1 MAGARMGIAVGVVAA
16 VLWQGVCA
24 AHAGELGGEPPKAL
38 RLTLDEAV
46 RRAVLASEVVD
57 AAEAGVDAARG
68 RLVQARGGGLPT
80 VEATL
85 TAGPSPRARGDQ
97 VMSPDDAYRW
107 AITGVFGR
115 AEVRVIQPLYTFG
128 KITAGQAAARAGIDA
143 ARAELLGRAA
153 ETSQRTIQAYL
164 GLLLA
169 RDALGLVAEIE
180 TEVKK
185 ALDRRRAQGAGEA
198 DIGLLRLETFA
209 AEAERGRVEAEAGVE
224 LASEALAVLVDAPPG
239 VAVEPAEESLA
250 RSAPSAPPRQT
261 LEAYLQHLERRRP
274 EFAQLRAGIAGR
286 EAEAALA
293 AAERRPTLFVA
304 GFVDVSGATNRERIH
319 NPFVVDPL
327 NHQFA
332 GAVLG
337 LRWTFDFGSAGKVSE
352 ARAEAARLAAQQ
364 AAARRG
370 LPLEVRRAYID
381 LERALREAEA
391 LERAFRT
398 ARRWTAAAAA
408 AADLGVEDE
417 EEVEDAF
424 REYARHRADWFRALH
439 NVRLA
444 EANLRH
450 AAGLDAE
457 ALAALVLA
465 AGK

>member
-1 MAGARMGIAVGVVAA
+1 MAGARMAIVVGVVTAA
-16 VLWQGVCA
+16 LWQVAGAV
-24 AHAGELGGEPPKAL
+24 HAGEPRGEPPKTL

-46 RRAVLASEVVD
+46 RRAVLASEEID
-57 AAEAGVDAARG
+57 AAEAGVQAARG
-68 RLVQARGGGLPT
+68 RLVRARGGRLPS

-143 ARAELLGRAA
+143 ARAEMLARAA

-164 GLLLA
+164 GLLLS
-169 RDALGLVAEIE
+169 RDALGLVAEVE
-180 TEVKK
+180 NEVKK
-185 ALDRRRAQGAGEA
+185 ALERRRARGADEA

-224 LASEALAVLVDAPPG
+224 LAAAALAVLVEAPVG
-239 VAVEPAEESLA
+239 VGVEPAEESLA
-250 RSAPSAPPRQT
+250 RSAPTEAPPRA
-261 LEAYLQHLERRRP
+261 LETYLEDLERRRP

-293 AAERRPTLFVA
+293 AAERRPTFFVA
-304 GFVDVSGATNRERIH
+304 GFVDVAGATNRERIH
-319 NPFVVDPL
+319 NPFVIDPI
-327 NHQFA
+327 NHQYA

-337 LRWTFDFGSAGKVSE
+337 LRWTFDFGSSGKVSE
-352 ARAEAARLAAQQ
+352 ARAEAIRLTAQQ

-381 LERALREAEA
+381 LERALREADA

-439 NVRLA
+439 NVRQA

-457 ALAALVLA
+457 ALAPLVLA
-465 AGK
+465 GK

>member
-1 MAGARMGIAVGVVAA
+1 MAGARVRIVVGVVAVA
-16 VLWQGVCA
+16 FWQAAACA
-24 AHAGELGGEPPKAL
+24 AYAGEPGGEPPKVL

-46 RRAVLASEVVD
+46 RRAVLASAEVD
-57 AAEAGVDAARG
+57 AAEAGVEAARG
-68 RLVQARGGGLPT
+68 RLVQARGGRLPSI
-80 VEATL
+80 EATL

-97 VMSPDDAYRW
+97 VTSPDDAYRW

-115 AEVRVIQPLYTFG
+115 AEVRIIQPLYTFG
-128 KITAGQAAARAGIDA
+128 KLAAGQAAARAGIDA

-180 TEVKK
+180 NEVKK
-185 ALDRRRAQGAGEA
+185 ALERRRAQGADEA

-224 LASEALAVLVDAPPG
+224 MARAALALLVDAPPD
-239 VAVEPAEESLA
+239 VVVEPAEESLA
-250 RSAPSAPPRQT
+250 QSAPSEAPRQA
-261 LEAYLQHLERRRP
+261 LEAYLRDIERRRP

-286 EAEAALA
+286 EAEAELA
-293 AAERRPTLFVA
+293 AAERRPTVFVA
-304 GFVDVSGATNRERIH
+304 GFVDVAGATNRERIH

-327 NHQFA
+327 GHQFA

-337 LRWTFDFGSAGKVSE
+337 VRWTFDFGQRGKVSE

-370 LPLEVRRAYID
+370 LPLEVRRAYIE

-424 REYARHRADWFRALH
+424 REYARHRADWFRALY

-457 ALAALVLA
+457 ALAPLVLA
-465 AGK
+465 GR